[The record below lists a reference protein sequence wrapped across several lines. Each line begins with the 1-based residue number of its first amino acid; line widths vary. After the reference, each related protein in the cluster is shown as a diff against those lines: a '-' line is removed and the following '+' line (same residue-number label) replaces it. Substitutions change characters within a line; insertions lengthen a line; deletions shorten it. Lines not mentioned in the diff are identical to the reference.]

1 MTHQEK
7 QKAFVAMIKQHER
20 LILKVCALYTNS
32 CRSELRDLYQDAVC
46 ALWMSYDSF
55 KGESKLST
63 WIYSVTRY
71 TMLNASRQRK
81 LETKAISNSEADTIA
96 AEGSDSDVL
105 DELRQAVASLRSDER
120 DMFVMWIM
128 GFNPGEIGATLG
140 MSYGTVATRITRIK
154 IKLRRLLKDYKEVV
168 R

>member
-32 CRSELRDLYQDAVC
+32 CRSELSDLYQDAVC
-46 ALWMSYDSF
+46 ALWESYDSF
-55 KGESKLST
+55 KGQSKPST

-71 TMLNASRQRK
+71 TMIKSSRRHR
-81 LETKAISNSEADTIA
+81 LETTSINDFDVENIA
-96 AEGSDSDVL
+96 SDSCDSDVL
-105 DELRQAVASLRSDER
+105 DELRQAIAALPPDDR
-120 DMFVMWIM
+120 DVFVMWM
-128 GFNPGEIGATLG
+128 EGFNPGEIGEALG
-140 MSYGTVATRITRIK
+140 LSYGTVATRITRIK

>member
-32 CRSELRDLYQDAVC
+32 CRSELSDLYQDAVC
-46 ALWMSYDSF
+46 AMWESYDSF
-55 KGESKLST
+55 KGQSKPST

-71 TMLNASRQRK
+71 TMINASRRRR
-81 LETKAISNSEADTIA
+81 LETTAMSNIDAESIA

-105 DELRQAVASLRSDER
+105 DELRQAVAALPPDDR
-120 DMFVMWIM
+120 DVFVMWM
-128 GFNPGEIGATLG
+128 EGFNPGEIGEALG
-140 MSYGTVATRITRIK
+140 LSYGTVATRITRIK